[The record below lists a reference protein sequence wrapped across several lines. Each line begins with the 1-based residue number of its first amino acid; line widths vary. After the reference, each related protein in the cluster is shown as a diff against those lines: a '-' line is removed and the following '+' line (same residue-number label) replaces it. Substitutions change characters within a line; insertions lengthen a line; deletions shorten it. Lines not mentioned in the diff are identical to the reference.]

1 MAQPAR
7 SGEVTAWPLPMA
19 NAPRRAVRFVRSQIE
34 PLPDDRC
41 QALVQVERDG
51 VGLTTATALGGT
63 TQADTLRAVARA
75 TADALS
81 EALGAEV
88 RVRGVQLLQ
97 AFAQTVVVVSM
108 VATQGERSQALLG
121 ICDGTDDLARAA
133 ALAVLNATNRF
144 LGLE

>member
-1 MAQPAR
+1 
-7 SGEVTAWPLPMA
+7 
-19 NAPRRAVRFVRSQIE
+19 
-34 PLPDDRC
+34 
-41 QALVQVERDG
+41 VQVERDG